1 VDSSFVKSYKIMSHI
16 GKKTIFL
23 SPTLNV
29 SYYKNYL
36 IFKGANNISLKVK
49 INIFLHLTHHKNALQ
64 LKPLLQDWQ
73 KNKTFKSLWGFLR
86 MQIFNTSLGLYKE
99 HFMKLKFVGVGYKM
113 NLKKNLLLFR
123 LGFSHKIFCS
133 LPPLVKISKIKK
145 RPPTF
150 ILKSFDLNLLR
161 ETSFLI
167 RSFKKP
173 EPYKGKGIVFLNEFL
188 KLKEG
193 KKTKN

>member
-1 VDSSFVKSYKIMSHI
+1 MSHI

-49 INIFLHLTHHKNALQ
+49 INIFLHLSNHKNALQ

-113 NLKKNLLLFR
+113 NLKKNLLIFR

-133 LPPLVKISKIKK
+133 LPPLIKISKIKK

-150 ILKSFDLNLLR
+150 ILKSFDLYLLR
-161 ETSFLI
+161 ETAFLI

>member
-1 VDSSFVKSYKIMSHI
+1 MSHI

-23 SPTLNV
+23 SPTLNI
-29 SYYKNYL
+29 SHYKNYL
-36 IFKGANNISLKVK
+36 IFKGVNTILKVK
-49 INIFLHLTHHKNALQ
+49 INLFLNLNYKNNALF
-64 LKPLLQDWQ
+64 LKPLLNTWK
-73 KNKTFKSLWGFLR
+73 KNSAFKRVWGFLR
-86 MQIFNTSLGLYKE
+86 MQLFNTSLGLYKE
-99 HFMKLKFVGVGYKM
+99 HFLKLKFVGVGYKM
-113 NLKKNLLLFR
+113 NLKKNLLIFR
-123 LGFSHKIFCS
+123 LGFSHKIFCT
-133 LPPLVKISKIKK
+133 LPPLVQISKIKK

-161 ETSFLI
+161 ETAFLL

>member
-1 VDSSFVKSYKIMSHI
+1 MSHI

-73 KNKTFKSLWGFLR
+73 KNNTFKSLWGFLR

-99 HFMKLKFVGVGYKM
+99 QFMKLKFVGVGYK
-113 NLKKNLLLFR
+113 
-123 LGFSHKIFCS
+123 
-133 LPPLVKISKIKK
+133 IK
-145 RPPTF
+145 
-150 ILKSFDLNLLR
+150 
-161 ETSFLI
+161 
-167 RSFKKP
+167 
-173 EPYKGKGIVFLNEFL
+173 
-188 KLKEG
+188 
-193 KKTKN
+193 